1 MEHIMTN
8 LIPIETITEKIHVIR
23 NQKVLL
29 DRDLA
34 ELYGVETSQLK
45 RAVRRNSDRFPDDFM
60 FELTKK
66 ELENWRC
73 HFGTSNSIKMGLR
86 HPPLAFTEQGVAM
99 LSSVLKSKRA
109 AQVNIA
115 IMRAF
120 IKMREIFIRNR
131 EFADTLQ
138 AVEKQLAKHDDD
150 FKIIFQALRQ
160 LLYEEEKPKRKIG
173 F

>member
-1 MEHIMTN
+1 MTN